1 MVKVAFITVLT
12 CSNFS
17 GAAKQAVVDL
27 PQLGPVP
34 FGALA
39 FACFM
44 ANVLVNL
51 PPGPSEYMK
60 SYPPALEAVFGNPW
74 RIA

>member
-27 PQLGPVP
+27 PPE
-34 FGALA
+34 
-39 FACFM
+39 
-44 ANVLVNL
+44 
-51 PPGPSEYMK
+51 PSQYMK
-60 SYPPALEAVFGNPW
+60 SYPPAPEAVFGNPW